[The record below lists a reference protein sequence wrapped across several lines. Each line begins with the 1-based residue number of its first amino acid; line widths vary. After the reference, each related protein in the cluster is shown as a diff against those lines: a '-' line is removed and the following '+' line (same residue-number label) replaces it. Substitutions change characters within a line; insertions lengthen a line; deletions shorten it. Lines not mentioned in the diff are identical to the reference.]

1 MLDRPGSIFKWWLH
15 NEVYYLRTRGFID
28 KFQFNKGDI
37 NIVAGGEVFRVPAGT
52 LKGSQEISFS
62 VESQEGLEKAG
73 TYKGIANF
81 IAQVV
86 SN

>member
-1 MLDRPGSIFKWWLH
+1 MTPILEFAIKCFAD
-15 NEVYYLRTRGFID
+15 N
-28 KFQFNKGDI
+28 FQFNKEDI
-37 NIVAGGEVFRVPAGT
+37 NIVAGDEVFRVPAGT
-52 LKGSQEISFS
+52 LTGSQEISFS

>member
-1 MLDRPGSIFKWWLH
+1 MLVSGAQKEFVRI
-15 NEVYYLRTRGFID
+15 Y

-37 NIVAGGEVFRVPAGT
+37 NIVAGDEVFRVPAGT
-52 LKGSQEISFS
+52 LTGSQEISFS